1 MLSETDMFCVG
12 SVSDENGRTKIMKKI
27 QADIVV
33 IGGGTAGMGA
43 FRNARLHSDN
53 VYLIENNV
61 FGTTC
66 ARVGCMPSKLLIAA
80 AEARHHAL
88 HTDPFGVHLDKDSIV
103 VNGEEV
109 MRRVKSERDRFVGF
123 VVTDV
128 EEWPADKRIMG
139 SAKFIDEHTVQIDDH
154 IQIAAKSFVIATG
167 SRPVILPQWQS
178 LGDRLII
185 NDDVFSWDTL
195 PKRVAVFGPGVIGLE
210 LGQALHRLGVKVEIF
225 GLGGIIGGISDPV
238 VSDEAKAVFGEELK
252 LHLDA
257 KTEVKLDADGN
268 VEVHWEQDG
277 EKGVFVAE
285 YMLAAVGRRP
295 NVDNIGLE
303 NINID
308 KDARGVPVADP
319 LTMQTSIP
327 HIFIAG
333 DASNQL
339 PLLHEAA
346 DQGKIAGDNAG
357 RYPNI
362 GSGLRRSTI
371 GVVFTSPQIG
381 FVGLKYAQVAAQYQT
396 DEFVIGEVSFKN
408 QGRSRVMLVNKGHMR
423 LYAEKATGRFIGAE
437 IVGPAAE
444 HLAHLLAWAHQM
456 KMTVPQMLDMP
467 FYHPVIEE
475 GLRTAL
481 RDADAKLKA

>member
-12 SVSDENGRTKIMKKI
+12 NVSDENGRTKIMKKI

-308 KDARGVPVADP
+308 KDARGVPVAGP

-381 FVGLKYAQVAAQYQT
+381 FVGLKYAQVAAQYQA

>member
-12 SVSDENGRTKIMKKI
+12 NVSDENGRTKIMKKI

-88 HTDPFGVHLDKDSIV
+88 HTNPFGVHLDKDSIV

-381 FVGLKYAQVAAQYQT
+381 FVGLKYAQVAAQYQA

>member
-12 SVSDENGRTKIMKKI
+12 NVSDENGRTKIMKKI

-381 FVGLKYAQVAAQYQT
+381 FVGLKYAQVAAQYQA

-475 GLRTAL
+475 GLRTVL

>member
-1 MLSETDMFCVG
+1 
-12 SVSDENGRTKIMKKI
+12 MKKI
-27 QADIVV
+27 QADVV
-33 IGGGTAGMGA
+33 VLGGGTAGMGA
-43 FRNARLHSDN
+43 FRNARLHTDN

-109 MRRVKSERDRFVGF
+109 MQRVKSERDRFVGF
-123 VVTDV
+123 VVSDV

-139 SAKFIDEHTVQIDDH
+139 TAKFVDEHTVQIDDYT
-154 IQIAAKSFVIATG
+154 QITAKSFVIATG
-167 SRPVILPQWQS
+167 SRPVIFPQWEV
-178 LGDRLII
+178 LGDRLIV

-195 PKRVAVFGPGVIGLE
+195 PKSVAVFGPGVIGLE

-225 GLGGIIGGISDPV
+225 GVAGAIGGISDPV
-238 VSDEAKAVFGEELK
+238 VAEEAKTVFGEELT

-257 KTEVKLDADGN
+257 KTEVKLDAEGN

-303 NINID
+303 NLTIE

-339 PLLHEAA
+339 PLLHEAS
-346 DQGKIAGDNAG
+346 DQGKIAGHNAAIF
-357 RYPNI
+357 PNI
-362 GSGLRRSTI
+362 EGGLRRSVI
-371 GVVFTSPQIG
+371 GVVFTSPQIATI
-381 FVGLKYAQVAAQYQT
+381 GLKYAQVAAKYQP
-396 DEFVIGEVSFKN
+396 DEFVIGEVSFRN

-437 IVGPAAE
+437 VVGPAAE
-444 HLAHLLAWAHQM
+444 HLAHLMAWAHQM
-456 KMTVPQMLDMP
+456 KMTIPQMLDMP

-481 RDADAKLKA
+481 RDADAKLKQA